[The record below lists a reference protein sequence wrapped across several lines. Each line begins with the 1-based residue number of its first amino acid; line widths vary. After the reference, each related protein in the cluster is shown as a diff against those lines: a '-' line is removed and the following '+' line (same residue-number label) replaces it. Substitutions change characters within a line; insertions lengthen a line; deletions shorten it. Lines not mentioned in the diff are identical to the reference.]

1 MPVVCPH
8 CQTRFPHSDQIN
20 SRHKATCAGWQ
31 AALGERSVPPC
42 LCGHIA
48 TSMTQMKR
56 HRAQCSVWK
65 ARHRGTVQMQRLAET
80 LQKNHG
86 VGVTHPTRI
95 PEAEAR
101 RRQTNLER
109 YGAVNCFSRGSSVYS
124 KVREASDL
132 KRVYHRG
139 SSNTFARS
147 EIKARIQS
155 TLLSRYGVTNPQQVL
170 AVRLKT
176 QNTNLQR
183 YGAPSPLSSP
193 LVRERIK
200 ATNLVRYGGPA
211 PACSEEV
218 LDRTRAT
225 NRSRWG
231 FDWTNQNPDVRQ
243 RQAEAQFEHYGTWF
257 LASEEGKAKVRQA
270 LIDKY
275 GVDHPAK
282 IEGYWSK
289 MVQTFVKRYGVQHPF
304 LLAEFLEKR
313 RETCLERYG
322 VDNPMQSPEVYQR
335 AAAAYAST
343 CLQRYGVPNAMKDRV
358 IALRALEAA
367 KRIGPNMLERQ
378 FGRQNPELLY
388 TGNGTFWRLLP
399 LLGHHKNP
407 DFILPGPDP
416 AHPRRGVKKVIELF
430 GDYWHSRLFTGKANF
445 EHVQELI
452 DAWKVI
458 GIDCLIIWE
467 SEFKADPSA
476 TRLRLLSHLTGG
488 R

>member
-1 MPVVCPH
+1 M
-8 CQTRFPHSDQIN
+8 
-20 SRHKATCAGWQ
+20 
-31 AALGERSVPPC
+31 PPC
-42 LCGHIA
+42 LCGHVA

-86 VGVTHPTRI
+86 VGVTHPTKI

-109 YGAVNCFSRGSSVYS
+109 YGASNCFSRGSSVYS
-124 KVREASDL
+124 KVREASAL
-132 KRVYHRG
+132 NRVYLSG
-139 SSNTFARS
+139 SANTFARP
-147 EIKARIQS
+147 ETKAKIRS
-155 TLLSRYGVTNPQQVL
+155 TLLVRYGVTSPQQSPS
-170 AVRLKT
+170 VRLKT
-176 QNTNLQR
+176 QSTNLQR
-183 YGAPSPLSSP
+183 YGFTSALSAP
-193 LVRERIK
+193 VIRERIK

-243 RQAEAQFEHYGTWF
+243 RQVEAQFEHYGTWF

-282 IEGYWSK
+282 IEGYWDR
-289 MVQTFVKRYGVQHPF
+289 MVQTFVRRYGAQHPF

-313 RETCLERYG
+313 RETCLERFG
-322 VDNPMQSPEVYQR
+322 VDNPMQSPEVYHQ
-335 AAAAYAST
+335 YMET
-343 CLQRYGVPNAMKDRV
+343 CTKRYGVPNAMKNRT
-358 IALRALEAA
+358 IARRALEAA
-367 KRIGPNMLERQ
+367 KRIGPNMLERR
-378 FGRQNPELLY
+378 FGGQNPELLY
-388 TGNGTFWRLLP
+388 TGNGAFWRFLP

-416 AHPRRGVKKVIELF
+416 AQPKRGVKKVVELF

-445 EHVQELI
+445 DHVQELV
-452 DAWKVI
+452 DAWKAI
-458 GIDCLIIWE
+458 GIDCLVIWE
-467 SEFKADPSA
+467 SDFKANPSA
-476 TRLRLLSHLTGG
+476 TRSLLLSHLT
-488 R
+488 